1 MKIILLN
8 APPNT
13 GKDTIA
19 DYVVEKYGFTKEQ
32 FKNPLFTI
40 AATLLGMTLEDFLLK
55 YQDRQWKESVHP
67 LLGISVRQLLI
78 KTSEEWTKPLLGN
91 RAFGV
96 LAAERMQHNTNYIF
110 SDSGFIE
117 ELDPIVEK
125 FGAENILVVRIMRE
139 GCSYNGDSRSYL
151 KYEHLFS
158 MGVETPLFINNG
170 TKEDMFNYFDE
181 LLGKVNE

>member
-32 FKNPLFTI
+32 FKTPLFTI
-40 AATLLGMTLEDFLLK
+40 AAALLGMPLEDFLLK
-55 YQDRQWKESVHP
+55 YQDRQWKESKHS
-67 LLGISVRQLLI
+67 LLGISIRELLI
-78 KTSEEWTKPLLGN
+78 KISEEWTKPLLGN

-125 FGAENILVVRIMRE
+125 FGAENIIVVRIMRE
-139 GCSYNGDSRSYL
+139 GCSYAGDSRGYL
-151 KYEHLFS
+151 KYEHLLG

-170 TKEDMFNYFDE
+170 TKEDMFKYFDE

>member
-40 AATLLGMTLEDFLLK
+40 ASTLLGMTLEGFLLK
-55 YQDRQWKESVHP
+55 YQDRRWKESKHL
-67 LLGISVRQLLI
+67 LLGISIRELLI
-78 KTSEEWTKPLLGN
+78 KISEEWTKPLLGN

-125 FGAENILVVRIMRE
+125 FGAENIIVVRIMRE
-139 GCSYNGDSRSYL
+139 GCSYNGDSRGYL
-151 KYEHLFS
+151 KYEHLLG

-170 TKEDMFNYFDE
+170 TKEDMFKYFDE
-181 LLGKVNE
+181 LLGIT

>member
-13 GKDTIA
+13 GKDTLA

-32 FKNPLFTI
+32 FKTPLFTI

-67 LLGISVRQLLI
+67 LLGVSVRQLLI
-78 KTSEEWTKPLLGN
+78 KISEEWTKPLLGK

-96 LAAERMQHNTNYIF
+96 LASERMQHNTNYIF

-125 FGAENILVVRIMRE
+125 FGAENIFVIKMERN
-139 GCSYNGDSRSYL
+139 GCSYVGDSRSYL
-151 KYEHLFS
+151 RDEDLGRLGVQTDLF
-158 MGVETPLFINNG
+158 VNNG
-170 TKEDMFNYFDE
+170 AKDGMFKYIDWV
-181 LLGKVNE
+181 VNK